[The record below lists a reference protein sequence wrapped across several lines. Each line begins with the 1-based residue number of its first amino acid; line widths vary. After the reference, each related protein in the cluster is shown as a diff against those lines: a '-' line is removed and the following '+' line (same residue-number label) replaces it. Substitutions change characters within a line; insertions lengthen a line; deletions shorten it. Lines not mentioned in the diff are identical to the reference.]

1 MNIRAPETKRGR
13 YDDLIAWLKQLQN
26 KFEVWLEYR
35 KAHGIFD
42 CLLLL
47 EFYERVANPIAATVW
62 EKVHASN
69 KERTLHWIHIVE
81 AREDISHEMEG
92 WTRIQPDQ
100 LRDHIENIR
109 AAIRWF
115 EQNNVQEDFGIKY

>member
-13 YDDLIAWLKQLQN
+13 YDDLIAWLKAFQN
-26 KFEVWLEYR
+26 KLEVWLEYR
-35 KAHGIFD
+35 KAHGIFG
-42 CLLLL
+42 CLLMLD
-47 EFYERVANPIAATVW
+47 FYERDANPIAATSW
-62 EKVHASN
+62 EKARDRD
-69 KERTLHWIHIVE
+69 KERSTHWIHICE

-92 WTRIQPDQ
+92 WARIQPEQ

-115 EQNNVQEDFGIKY
+115 EQNNAQEDLGIKY